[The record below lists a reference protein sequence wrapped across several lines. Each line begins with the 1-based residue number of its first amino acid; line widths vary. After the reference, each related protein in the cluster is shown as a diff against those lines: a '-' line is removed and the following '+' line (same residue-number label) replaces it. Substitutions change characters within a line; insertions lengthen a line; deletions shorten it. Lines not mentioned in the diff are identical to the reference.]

1 MPLLRNAFRYRLAD
15 RPTLDTSLF
24 LHLYCPALLNRI
36 VPEDLS
42 VPKLVIFSGSPGSG
56 KSSFLRLFQT
66 ESLIALHGHRLEST
80 DDVVA
85 EALRE
90 LRIFDEDKVRHVG
103 MYIQCDSNLRLL
115 SNALSNNSDHKL
127 LNTLLDIRITLAYL
141 RGLRQLTDANLLSV
155 QLDHVGF
162 EALPSEETPPPLF
175 SVPRSF
181 EDLEQTCTSLEMD
194 FAALLN
200 SFPGDPIPSALV
212 PHSQLYALSYIS
224 LQLRGGRSSW
234 PIPLLLLDDFQ
245 DLYEDQREHLQHELL
260 RRSAVPRWVAVR
272 KQVYELEHLLPLE
285 GTRDGREVREI
296 DLDDSKP
303 AAFRK
308 FLENVTERRV
318 RMTESL
324 QQILSI
330 QNFKDRLKPADEAV
344 GWPKVSARAEETVT
358 KLRGL
363 GASENL
369 SLPTG
374 ADVSIRFLHDLEKH
388 LILAERKAGRAQRY
402 LLEELE
408 PPEPSDAKT
417 EEAARL
423 FMAERYNLPYYFGFN
438 ALSNASNR
446 NVEQFLDI
454 AGSYAEKM
462 IFRAELNRSFDLS
475 AREQDDL
482 LRASAKRYYARIEQ
496 GFAHGYTI
504 RQFIDNL
511 GRFCHAVTH
520 RPNAPI
526 SPGVTG
532 FGLTREQLRDARSV
546 DGASSGIRLFRE
558 ALTAAVAG
566 NILSIKKTKQGQP
579 GAEKFVFYLNRLLCI
594 YFDLPLGYGGW
605 QKLPIETIVKMMSA
619 PIAAEDL
626 GKRWQIQQ
634 IEPEET
640 E

>member
-42 VPKLVIFSGSPGSG
+42 VPKLVVFSGSPGSG

-66 ESLIALHGHRLEST
+66 ESLIALHTHRLESS
-80 DDVVA
+80 DDVIA

-90 LRIFDEDKVRHVG
+90 LGIFDDDGIRYVG

-115 SNALSNNSDHKL
+115 SNALPNTADQKL
-127 LNTLLDIRITLAYL
+127 LNTLLDVRITLAYL
-141 RGLRQLTDANLLSV
+141 RGLRQLATARLIPSE
-155 QLDHVGF
+155 LDGVSF
-162 EALPSEETPPPLF
+162 EPLPSEETPPPMF
-175 SVPRSF
+175 AVAHSF
-181 EDLEQTCTSLEMD
+181 AELEETCLSLEMD

-200 SFPGDPIPSALV
+200 SFPGDPIPKSLV
-212 PHSQLYALSYIS
+212 PHSQLFALSYIS
-224 LQLRGGRSSW
+224 HQLRGPQSAW
-234 PIPLLLLDDFQ
+234 PAPLLLLDDFQ
-245 DLYEDQREHLQHELL
+245 DLYEDQREHLQRELI
-260 RRSAVPRWVAVR
+260 RRSATPRWVAVR
-272 KQVYELEHLLPLE
+272 KHVYELERLLPLE

-296 DLDDSKP
+296 DLDDSKQ

-324 QQILSI
+324 QQILTI
-330 QNFKDRLKPADEAV
+330 QSFRDRLKIGDDTVVWSRMAP
-344 GWPKVSARAEETVT
+344 RAEDVLSR
-358 KLRGL
+358 LRAL
-363 GASENL
+363 GANEKIT
-369 SLPTG
+369 LPAG
-374 ADVSIRFLHDLEKH
+374 PDVPVRFLHDLEKH
-388 LILAERKAGRAQRY
+388 LILAERKAGRSQRY
-402 LLEELE
+402 LLAELE

-423 FMAERYNLPYYFGFN
+423 FMAERYKLPYYFGFD
-438 ALSNASNR
+438 ALGTASNR

-454 AGSYAEKM
+454 AGGYAEKM

-475 AREQDDL
+475 AREQDEL

-496 GFAHGYTI
+496 GFTHGYTI

-511 GRFCHAVTH
+511 ARFFYAVTY

-526 SPGVTG
+526 APGVTG

-546 DGASSGIRLFRE
+546 DGAGSGIRVFRE

-566 NILSIKKTKQGQP
+566 NIFSIRKTKQGQA
-579 GAEKFVFYLNRLLCI
+579 GSEKFVFYLNRLLCI
-594 YFDLPLGYGGW
+594 HFNLPLGYGGW
-605 QKLPIETIVKMMSA
+605 QRLPLETIVKMMTA
-619 PIAAEDL
+619 PIAADEM
-626 GKRWQIQQ
+626 GKKWQMQQ
-634 IEPEET
+634 IESEEA